1 MQADPL
7 PCSRCGYD
15 LRGTELAAKCPECGL
30 PVRDSTGGSAVAEA
44 EREAAADA
52 FRLFARSYLPG
63 AGLGF
68 FGMFGCIGVPLQAVA
83 LIAAFQRMLALRRCR
98 SEGCAP
104 AIASIAPLRTCQ
116 LANHAE
122 VVLGVLALGAGIGS
136 APAWV
141 HLGLL
146 GLWFGT
152 ALLGACAATLAVD
165 EAAGRFSPE
174 TMPAMR
180 AVPWL
185 FASAGAHAVIALLGS
200 VGLLSWLALPLS
212 LAAGGAW
219 AWGSLAI
226 AFAGSAV
233 AGDIAVPRRRPPGRE
248 AGPGEDAAPVARRAA
263 RTPPP
268 DDEPIPY

>member
-1 MQADPL
+1 
-7 PCSRCGYD
+7 
-15 LRGTELAAKCPECGL
+15 
-30 PVRDSTGGSAVAEA
+30 
-44 EREAAADA
+44 
-52 FRLFARSYLPG
+52 
-63 AGLGF
+63 
-68 FGMFGCIGVPLQAVA
+68 MFGCIGLPLQAVA
-83 LIAAFQRMLALRRCR
+83 LIAAVQRMLALRRCR
-98 SEGCAP
+98 SDGCAP
-104 AIASIAPLRTCQ
+104 AIASSAPLRTCQ
-116 LANHAE
+116 VANHAE
-122 VVLGVLALGAGIGS
+122 VALGVLALGAASGA

-141 HLGLL
+141 QLGLL

-152 ALLGACAATLAVD
+152 ALLGACAAALAVD
-165 EAAGRFSPE
+165 EAAGRFAPE
-174 TMPAMR
+174 TVPAMR
-180 AVPWL
+180 GVPWL

-233 AGDIAVPRRRPPGRE
+233 AGDIAVPRRRPPAPD
-248 AGPGEDAAPVARRAA
+248 AGPGDDAAPRPRRAS